1 MRGEERGRG
10 GLDRGERRRR
20 RKKKNGSEESG
31 GGRGEKGR
39 KELGGGD
46 SSHVTSTNGGGE
58 KEGGG
63 QAAAPPLS
71 LLEHRGWAQRQ
82 IGIPQ
87 KGETSRMEGGERG
100 RRRCPLSTHKFI
112 TNASSLP
119 PSRPFSP
126 RPAWPSVSPFPSP
139 LPWEG
144 RKSSFPPSSFNG
156 RREDITCPFFS
167 PLRQ

>member
-20 RKKKNGSEESG
+20 RKKKNGSEESR

-71 LLEHRGWAQRQ
+71 LLEHRVWAQRQ

-87 KGETSRMEGGERG
+87 KRETSRMEGGERG

-119 PSRPFSP
+119 PASVAGRPSL
-126 RPAWPSVSPFPSP
+126 P
-139 LPWEG
+139 LPSRG
-144 RKSSFPPSSFNG
+144 REEKALSLLPPSMG
-156 RREDITCPFFS
+156 GEKT
-167 PLRQ
+167 